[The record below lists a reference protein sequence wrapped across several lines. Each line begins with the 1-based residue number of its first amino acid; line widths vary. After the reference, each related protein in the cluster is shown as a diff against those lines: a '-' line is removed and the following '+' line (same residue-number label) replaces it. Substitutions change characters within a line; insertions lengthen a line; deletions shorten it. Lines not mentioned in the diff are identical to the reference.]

1 LERLKELVPLGS
13 DSSRHTT
20 LGLLNKAKNFIRNL
34 EERDKK
40 QRSQKV
46 QLIREQRHLLR
57 RLDQL
62 ADEAGLSQSHTFTH
76 RSRSIS
82 ESSSGVSSASTSA
95 SPTSEVGDCDMDSS
109 SQADFQALTLCTAL
123 SGHHHHCNWS
133 FAITSLS
140 DPPPPPLQHHPPFPS
155 SSLFLLLFVLRFC

>member
-1 LERLKELVPLGS
+1 MPLGS

-20 LGLLNKAKNFIRNL
+20 LGLLNKAKGHIRTL

-46 QLIREQRHLLR
+46 QLIREQRFLLR

-62 ADEAGLSQSHTFTH
+62 ADEAGLSHSSHSKAH

-82 ESSSGVSSASTSA
+82 ESSSGISSAST

-109 SQADFQALTLCTAL
+109 SQADFQAL
-123 SGHHHHCNWS
+123 
-133 FAITSLS
+133 SL
-140 DPPPPPLQHHPPFPS
+140 
-155 SSLFLLLFVLRFC
+155 